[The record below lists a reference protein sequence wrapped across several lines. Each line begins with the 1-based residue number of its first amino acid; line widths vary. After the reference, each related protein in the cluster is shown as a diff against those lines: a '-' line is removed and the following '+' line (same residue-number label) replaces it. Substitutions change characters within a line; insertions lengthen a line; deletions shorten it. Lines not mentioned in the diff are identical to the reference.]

1 LKKSIQAL
9 VLTAVLLAPTAAM
22 AGEFEITPFLGYQF
36 GGDLETFYQGEY
48 HDVNIN
54 STTSYCDPFWCYGYN
69 NSLYQFDVSAGLIIR
84 FGD

>member
-1 LKKSIQAL
+1 MKRSVQAL
-9 VLTAVLLAPTAAM
+9 VLITVLLAPAAAM

-36 GGDLETFYQGEY
+36 SGEVET
-48 HDVNIN
+48 
-54 STTSYCDPFWCYGYN
+54 FWCYGYN